1 MKKTTDNEL
10 RDLFAGAGAPAVP
23 ALDAAAIMDA
33 VRAEAAARPVRRL
46 EYAARDVPRW
56 FGAVAASLAFLA
68 AAGLLVRAV
77 GQADREIG
85 VAWVRSVE
93 PAEFVQNVVM
103 PPVGHGFFGG
113 SEP

>member
-10 RDLFAGAGAPAVP
+10 RRLFAEAGSPAVP

-46 EYAARDVPRW
+46 DYVARDVPRW
-56 FGAVAASLAFLA
+56 LGAVAASLAFLA
-68 AAGLLVRAV
+68 AAGLLVRSV

-93 PAEFVQNVVM
+93 PTEFVQNVM
-103 PPVGHGFFGG
+103 PPLGQGMFAGRR
-113 SEP
+113 P

>member
-10 RDLFAGAGAPAVP
+10 RRLFAEAGSPAVP

-46 EYAARDVPRW
+46 DYLARDVPRW
-56 FGAVAASLAFLA
+56 LGAVAASLAFLA
-68 AAGLLVRAV
+68 AAGLLVRSV

-93 PAEFVQNVVM
+93 PTEFVQNVM
-103 PPVGHGFFGG
+103 PPLGHGMFAGRR
-113 SEP
+113 P